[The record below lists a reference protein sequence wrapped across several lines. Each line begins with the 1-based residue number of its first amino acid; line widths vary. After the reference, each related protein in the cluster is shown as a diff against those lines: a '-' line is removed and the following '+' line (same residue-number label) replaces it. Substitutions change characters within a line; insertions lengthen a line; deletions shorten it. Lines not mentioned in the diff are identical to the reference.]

1 MRITSTKNAGY
12 NSLPEIA
19 AAPKN
24 YYQNLLYPQKIYD
37 LRYAYFISIIMKKS
51 RVDAAAA
58 AVKSKA
64 VAPKPNPRWG
74 REEETEI
81 FAKKVR
87 LFRQGKI
94 SDDDFRRFRLQH
106 GAYGSRLRMD
116 YSMVRI
122 KVPGG
127 EMTPEQIEKI
137 ASLSEAFSIGSAHVS
152 TRQNIQLHWVQLE
165 DVSEVMRGLV
175 EVGLTTR
182 EACGNTVRN
191 VMCSHFAG
199 VCPSEAFDATPYAK
213 AIARFLLRN
222 PMCQNLPR
230 KFKINFACCDS
241 HGLVRIADIGLVPA
255 VKKVPL
261 SSSPSSTQ
269 KTTEENERSD
279 TIRGFKIYLGGGL
292 GAASFIG
299 HLLEDF
305 TPEER
310 ILATCMATIR
320 LFDRHGN
327 RENMARNRMRYLVHE
342 MGWEKFQRMVLKER
356 SIVEMT
362 TSYSTEQL
370 FDVKSHEDTGLVL
383 QQQQQQQQQSNASAS
398 RIMVAATNTR
408 PTKLPMLNGNI
419 TKDSPAFDRWLH
431 TNAVPQKQERYF
443 TVFITLGAGDITASQ
458 LRVLASAIRDYSA
471 EGVARNTPQQNFA
484 LRYVRETDLPNLYER
499 LASAGLS
506 NPGALTIASAVGC
519 SGTTSCNLAI
529 TNSHRLAKEVQR
541 KFLELRL
548 DTDDSL
554 RDATIKI
561 SGCPNSCGQHEIAT
575 IGFFGGATRMNNTMT
590 PTYTMLFGGSAGEAG
605 ELGRAIMRVPAKRVI
620 DTTLKI
626 IELYKNERGQVEVA
640 TAASPSGGLGDG
652 DKDDDDDSEEKN
664 YHQYET
670 LHQWIIRLVK
680 GQGSGSIK
688 NIEDMKAALTEV
700 TQLPSPEQNSDA
712 YQDYGSDSRFTAKTA
727 RGECAA

>member
-1 MRITSTKNAGY
+1 
-12 NSLPEIA
+12 
-19 AAPKN
+19 
-24 YYQNLLYPQKIYD
+24 
-37 LRYAYFISIIMKKS
+37 MKKS
-51 RVDAAAA
+51 RVATS
-58 AVKSKA
+58 AVKSKSA
-64 VAPKPNPRWG
+64 TPKPNPRWG
-74 REEETEI
+74 REEETEV
-81 FAKKVR
+81 FAKNVR

-127 EMTPEQIEKI
+127 EITPEQVEKI

-199 VCPSEAFDATPYAK
+199 VCPNEAFDATPYAK

-230 KFKINFACCDS
+230 KFKINFSCCDT
-241 HGLVRIADIGLVPA
+241 HGLVRVADIGLVPA
-255 VKKVPL
+255 VKK
-261 SSSPSSTQ
+261 SSSSSSSST
-269 KTTEENERSD
+269 TSENSD
-279 TIRGFKIYLGGGL
+279 EMIRGFKIYLGGGL

-305 TPEER
+305 TPEDR
-310 ILATCMATIR
+310 LLATCMATIR

-342 MGWEKFQRMVLKER
+342 MGWERFQKMVLKER

-362 TSYSTEQL
+362 ISYSTEQL
-370 FDVKSHEDTGLVL
+370 FDVKSHEDTRQLPKTSG
-383 QQQQQQQQQSNASAS
+383 
-398 RIMVAATNTR
+398 RMTMMM
-408 PTKLPMLNGNI
+408 TKLPMLNEKVA
-419 TKDSPAFDRWLH
+419 KDSPLFERWLH
-431 TNAVPQKQERYF
+431 TNAVPQKQEGYY
-443 TVFITLGAGDITASQ
+443 TAFITLGAGDITASQ
-458 LRVLASAIRDYSA
+458 LRTLASTIRDYSA

-499 LASAGLS
+499 LASAGLA

-541 KFLELRL
+541 KFLELGL
-548 DTDDSL
+548 DIDDSL

-605 ELGRAIMRVPAKRVI
+605 ELGRAVMRVPAKRVI

-626 IELYKNERGQVEVA
+626 IELYKNERAA
-640 TAASPSGGLGDG
+640 TAVTTAV
-652 DKDDDDDSEEKN
+652 DSRGNGNNNHHK
-664 YHQYET
+664 T
-670 LHQWIIRLVK
+670 LHQWIISLIR

-688 NIEDMKAALTEV
+688 NLEDMKAALAQV
-700 TQLPSPEQNSDA
+700 VQLPSPQQDPDA
-712 YQDYGSDSRFTAKTA
+712 YRDYGSDSHFTAKTA

>member
-1 MRITSTKNAGY
+1 
-12 NSLPEIA
+12 
-19 AAPKN
+19 
-24 YYQNLLYPQKIYD
+24 
-37 LRYAYFISIIMKKS
+37 MKKF
-51 RVDAAAA
+51 RVA
-58 AVKSKA
+58 AVNSKSS
-64 VAPKPNPRWG
+64 PKPNPRWG

-81 FAKKVR
+81 FAKNVR

-127 EMTPEQIEKI
+127 EITPEQLEKI

-199 VCPSEAFDATPYAK
+199 VCPREAFDATPYAK

-230 KFKINFACCDS
+230 KFKINFSCCDD
-241 HGLVRIADIGLVPA
+241 HGLVRVADIGLVPT
-255 VKKVPL
+255 VKKL
-261 SSSPSSTQ
+261 SSSSSSTMT
-269 KTTEENERSD
+269 TTENSGE

-299 HLLEDF
+299 HLLEEF
-305 TPEER
+305 TPEHR
-310 ILATCMATIR
+310 LLATCMATIR

-342 MGWEKFQRMVLKER
+342 MGWERFQKMVLKER

-370 FDVKSHEDTGLVL
+370 FDVKSHEDIRQLPK
-383 QQQQQQQQQSNASAS
+383 ASGT
-398 RIMVAATNTR
+398 ITTM
-408 PTKLPMLNGNI
+408 TKLPMLNVNV
-419 TKDSPAFDRWLH
+419 TKDSPGFDRWLH
-431 TNAVPQKQERYF
+431 TNAVPQKQEGYF
-443 TVFITLGAGDITASQ
+443 TAFITLGAGDITSSQ

-471 EGVARNTPQQNFA
+471 ESVARNTPQQNFA
-484 LRYVRETDLPNLYER
+484 LRYVRETDLPNLYEK
-499 LASAGLS
+499 LASAGLA

-541 KFLELRL
+541 KFLELGL
-548 DTDDSL
+548 DIDDSL

-605 ELGRAIMRVPAKRVI
+605 ELGRAVMRVPAKRVI

-626 IELYKNERGQVEVA
+626 IELYKNERASA
-640 TAASPSGGLGDG
+640 TTAGGE
-652 DKDDDDDSEEKN
+652 S
-664 YHQYET
+664 
-670 LHQWIIRLVK
+670 LHQWIIRLIK

-688 NIEDMKAALTEV
+688 NLEDIKAALAQV
-700 TQLPSPEQNSDA
+700 IQLPSPQHDSDA
-712 YQDYGSDSRFTAKTA
+712 YRDYGSDSNFTAKTA

>member
-1 MRITSTKNAGY
+1 
-12 NSLPEIA
+12 
-19 AAPKN
+19 
-24 YYQNLLYPQKIYD
+24 
-37 LRYAYFISIIMKKS
+37 MKKS
-51 RVDAAAA
+51 RVAS
-58 AVKSKA
+58 AVNSKPA
-64 VAPKPNPRWG
+64 GAPKPNPRWG
-74 REEETEI
+74 KEEETEI

-127 EMTPEQIEKI
+127 EITPEQLEKI

-182 EACGNTVRN
+182 EACGNTIRN

-222 PMCQNLPR
+222 PICQNLPR
-230 KFKINFACCDS
+230 KFKINFSCCNS

-255 VKKVPL
+255 VK
-261 SSSPSSTQ
+261 SST
-269 KTTEENERSD
+269 TENGE

-305 TPEER
+305 TSEDR
-310 ILATCMATIR
+310 LLATCMATIR

-342 MGWEKFQRMVLKER
+342 MGWEKFQKMVLKER

-362 TSYSTEQL
+362 TSHSTAQL
-370 FDVKSHEDTGLVL
+370 FDVKSHEDMRQLPK
-383 QQQQQQQQQSNASAS
+383 AAS
-398 RIMVAATNTR
+398 RRRRMM
-408 PTKLPMLNGNI
+408 TKLPMLNVKV
-419 TKDSPAFDRWLH
+419 TKDSSGFERWLH
-431 TNAVPQKQERYF
+431 TNTISQKQEGYF
-443 TVFITLGAGDITASQ
+443 TAFITLGAGDITASQ
-458 LRVLASAIRDYSA
+458 LRTLALAIRNYSA

-484 LRYVRETDLPNLYER
+484 VRYVRETDLPDLYEK
-499 LASAGLS
+499 LASVGLANS
-506 NPGALTIASAVGC
+506 GALTIASAVGC

-541 KFLELRL
+541 KFLELGL
-548 DTDDSL
+548 DIDDSL

-575 IGFFGGATRMNNTMT
+575 IGFFGGATRMNSTMT

-605 ELGRAIMRVPAKRVI
+605 ELGRAVMRVPAKKVI
-620 DTTLKI
+620 DTILKI
-626 IELYKNERGQVEVA
+626 IELYKKER
-640 TAASPSGGLGDG
+640 AAEAGGGGGD
-652 DKDDDDDSEEKN
+652 
-664 YHQYET
+664 ET
-670 LHQWIIRLVK
+670 LHQWIIRLIK

-688 NIEDMKAALTEV
+688 NLEDMKAALGEV
-700 TQLPSPEQNSDA
+700 IQLPSPQENPDA
-712 YQDYGSDSRFTAKTA
+712 YRDYGSDLQFNAKTA

>member
-1 MRITSTKNAGY
+1 
-12 NSLPEIA
+12 
-19 AAPKN
+19 
-24 YYQNLLYPQKIYD
+24 
-37 LRYAYFISIIMKKS
+37 MKKS
-51 RVDAAAA
+51 KVTSS
-58 AVKSKA
+58 AVNNNNNSKL
-64 VAPKPNPRWG
+64 APKPNPRWG

-127 EMTPEQIEKI
+127 EITPEQLEKI

-199 VCPSEAFDATPYAK
+199 VCPSEAFDSTPYAK

-230 KFKINFACCDS
+230 KFKINFSCCDS
-241 HGLVRIADIGLVPA
+241 HGLVRVADIGLVPI
-255 VKKVPL
+255 VKKL
-261 SSSPSSTQ
+261 SPSST
-269 KTTEENERSD
+269 TTTTTTTTAENSGE

-305 TPEER
+305 TPEDR
-310 ILATCMATIR
+310 LLATCMATIR

-342 MGWEKFQRMVLKER
+342 MGWERFQKMVLKER

-362 TSYSTEQL
+362 TSYSTAQL
-370 FDVKSHEDTGLVL
+370 FDVKSHEDTRKLPK
-383 QQQQQQQQQSNASAS
+383 APA
-398 RIMVAATNTR
+398 MMMM
-408 PTKLPMLNGNI
+408 TKLPMLNVKV
-419 TKDSPAFDRWLH
+419 TMDSPGFERWLH
-431 TNAVPQKQERYF
+431 TNAVPQKQQGYF
-443 TVFITLGAGDITASQ
+443 TAFITLGAGDITASQ
-458 LRVLASAIRDYSA
+458 LRILASAIRDYSA
-471 EGVARNTPQQNFA
+471 EAVARNTPQQNFA
-484 LRYVRETDLPNLYER
+484 LRYVRETDLPNLYEK
-499 LASAGLS
+499 LASAGLANS
-506 NPGALTIASAVGC
+506 GALTIASAVGC

-541 KFLELRL
+541 KFLELGL
-548 DTDDSL
+548 DIDDSL

-605 ELGRAIMRVPAKRVI
+605 ELGRAVMRVPAKRVI

-626 IELYKNERGQVEVA
+626 IELYKKERAVAVA
-640 TAASPSGGLGDG
+640 TAAPAEADN
-652 DKDDDDDSEEKN
+652 DADN
-664 YHQYET
+664 HHHET
-670 LHQWIIRLVK
+670 LHEWIIRLTK

-688 NIEDMKAALTEV
+688 NLEDMKAALAQV
-700 TQLPSPEQNSDA
+700 IQLPSSPQQNPDA
-712 YQDYGSDSRFTAKTA
+712 YRDYGSESNFIAKTA

>member
-1 MRITSTKNAGY
+1 
-12 NSLPEIA
+12 
-19 AAPKN
+19 
-24 YYQNLLYPQKIYD
+24 
-37 LRYAYFISIIMKKS
+37 MKKS
-51 RVDAAAA
+51 RVAT
-58 AVKSKA
+58 VSSKP
-64 VAPKPNPRWG
+64 APKPNPRWG

-81 FAKKVR
+81 FAKNVR

-127 EMTPEQIEKI
+127 EITPEQLEKI

-199 VCPSEAFDATPYAK
+199 VCPREAFDATPYAK

-230 KFKINFACCDS
+230 KFKINFSCCDD
-241 HGLVRIADIGLVPA
+241 HGLVRVADIGLVPT
-255 VKKVPL
+255 VKKL
-261 SSSPSSTQ
+261 SSSSSSSTMA
-269 KTTEENERSD
+269 TTENSGE

-299 HLLEDF
+299 HLLEEF
-305 TPEER
+305 TPEHR
-310 ILATCMATIR
+310 LLATCMATIR

-342 MGWEKFQRMVLKER
+342 MGWERFQKMVLKER

-370 FDVKSHEDTGLVL
+370 FDVKSHEDIRQLPK
-383 QQQQQQQQQSNASAS
+383 ASGT
-398 RIMVAATNTR
+398 ITTM
-408 PTKLPMLNGNI
+408 TKLPMLNVNV
-419 TKDSPAFDRWLH
+419 TKDSPGFDRWLH
-431 TNAVPQKQERYF
+431 TNAVPQKQEGYF
-443 TVFITLGAGDITASQ
+443 TAFITLGAGDITASQ

-484 LRYVRETDLPNLYER
+484 LRYVRETDLPNLYEK
-499 LASAGLS
+499 LASVGLA

-541 KFLELRL
+541 KFLELGL
-548 DTDDSL
+548 DIDDSL

-605 ELGRAIMRVPAKRVI
+605 ELGRAVMRVPAKRVI

-626 IELYKNERGQVEVA
+626 IELYKNERASA
-640 TAASPSGGLGDG
+640 TTAGGDG
-652 DKDDDDDSEEKN
+652 DDDDH
-664 YHQYET
+664 HQES
-670 LHQWIIRLVK
+670 LHQWIIRLIK

-688 NIEDMKAALTEV
+688 NLEDIKAALAQV
-700 TQLPSPEQNSDA
+700 IQLPSPQHDSDA
-712 YQDYGSDSRFTAKTA
+712 YRDYGSDSNFTAKTA